1 MGIDETKL
9 TQLSENFAGTLL
21 RPEDTGYDEAR
32 RVHNG
37 MVDKRPGV
45 IARCQGVADVAAAVA
60 FARYNGLEVSVRGGG
75 HNVAGRAVCDGGV
88 MIDMAHQ
95 KGIHVNTRK
104 RTVRAQAGVNWGE
117 FNRETQLH
125 GLATTGGAVSTTGI
139 AGLTLGGGFGHL
151 MGKYGLTID
160 NLLSAELV
168 TADGRILRA
177 AADEHE
183 DLYWALRG
191 GGGNFGVVT
200 SFEYQLHVVGPEVTG
215 GMILFPFDSAREVL
229 SFYRDFTSS
238 LPDELS
244 VLAGLTH
251 APDGSRL
258 AAIAPCHCG
267 SLAEGKAAVAPIK
280 ALGSPVLDQV
290 DTIAYESQNSM
301 LDAGYPKGTLNYW
314 KSNIVRDLPDDAI
327 NALVEKFLS
336 CPSPMSALF
345 LEHFHGAVTQV
356 EPTATAFPHRD
367 TGYNF
372 LAVSQW
378 LDPEETDTNIAW
390 AKDAYSAMEPY
401 MAAGAYVNYLDD
413 DDPATRVR
421 SAYGGNFERLQAIKN
436 RYDPENLFHLNQN
449 IPPAK

>member
-177 AADEHE
+177 AADENE

>member
-327 NALVEKFLS
+327 NTLVEKFLS